1 MKKEDFKK
9 LKPNMYDMV
18 NAFNVCYAEDLSI
31 ILHKKSFEKGVF
43 WVLKF
48 LEDKFNDFT
57 ENEKLAIEEYKT
69 NKLSA
74 VKFLMSESGYKL
86 TEAKDFLDK
95 HSNLSES
102 ELEN

>member
-9 LKPNMYDMV
+9 LHPNMYDMSNGFLKWHEETGYMYSDQV
-18 NAFNVCYAEDLSI
+18 SFN
-31 ILHKKSFEKGVF
+31 KGVF

-86 TEAKDFLDK
+86 KEAKDFLDK
-95 HSNLSES
+95 HSNLSGTDT
-102 ELEN
+102 